1 MAPVKEIEVMLKNII
16 LFAIIAIYSPL
27 TFSNERVKVHA
38 YTSSKGFT
46 FRNFSF
52 MLTPEN
58 TVLASDV
65 RLRRKS
71 YSRNASNYR
80 NEILDEK
87 SINYIE
93 YGQFQVF
100 IPKEKFPLKN
110 SADSFVIARMPQ
122 TSPGDPEYDKHVKK
136 KKQLYERIS
145 RMVKEG
151 EGSVQVV
158 FEFPHPNSEKIEA
171 NVYFRSYNGDYIDK
185 VGKL

>member
-1 MAPVKEIEVMLKNII
+1 MLKNII
-16 LFAIIAIYSPL
+16 LFIIIVIYSSL
-27 TFSNERVKVHA
+27 TFSNEKVKVHT
-38 YTSSKGFT
+38 YKNSKGFT

-52 MLTPEN
+52 TLTPEN

-65 RLRRKS
+65 RLRRKG

-93 YGQFQVF
+93 YGQFQIF

-110 SADSFVIARMPQ
+110 SADFFVIARMPP
-122 TSPGDPEYDKHVKK
+122 TFSSDPAYDKHVKK

-145 RMVKEG
+145 KIVKENT
-151 EGSVQVV
+151 GSVKVV
-158 FEFPHPNSEKIEA
+158 FEFPHKNSEKIDA
-171 NVYFRSYNGDYIDK
+171 NIYFRSYNGAYIDK